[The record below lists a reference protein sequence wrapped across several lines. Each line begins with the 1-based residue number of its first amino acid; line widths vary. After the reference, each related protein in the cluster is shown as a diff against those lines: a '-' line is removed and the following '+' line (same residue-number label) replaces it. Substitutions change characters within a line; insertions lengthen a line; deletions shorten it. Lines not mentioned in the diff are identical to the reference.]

1 VARDARRHDPDA
13 LATQTSGRPPATPA
27 ERTAVVAA
35 LVATFAFGTW
45 AVVSGA
51 PSTTTYILSAP
62 VGILVIGWLRREPL
76 PDALAVALA
85 IHAVLHLAGGLIRVG
100 DDVLYNAAIG
110 PYSATLHTHVLQ
122 YDHLVHAFGSF
133 VATLTVW
140 TLLTSEAA
148 RTQRKRETII
158 LCVLASLG
166 IGALNEMVE
175 FLATVAHS
183 GAHVGGYDNTGWD
196 LVSNCFGALVGAAVL
211 AAGKLDAAPS

>member
-1 VARDARRHDPDA
+1 MGGNAGRDEALLISTATRRA
-13 LATQTSGRPPATPA
+13 AATPA
-27 ERTAVVAA
+27 ERAAVVVA
-35 LVATFAFGTW
+35 LVATFGFGVW

-51 PSTTTYILSAP
+51 PSTMTYVVSAP
-62 VGILVIGWLRREPL
+62 LGILVIWWLRTEPL

-110 PYSATLHTHVLQ
+110 PFSPTLRTHILQ

-140 TLLTSEAA
+140 TLLASESA
-148 RTQRKRETII
+148 RSLRRQDTII

-166 IGALNEMVE
+166 IGALNEMLE

-196 LVSNCFGALVGAAVL
+196 LVSNAFGALVGAAVL
-211 AAGKLDAAPS
+211 AAGKLDPRPS